1 MVIQFDVAGEPVEFR
16 RNWFTGRSEL
26 RMRGETVVLR
36 SSLNPSTH
44 FSMRLTRVLQHRL
57 SNHEIAIE
65 QTRPLLFAGFRPHDY
80 RIAVDGVVV
89 RQQRG
94 Y

>member
-1 MVIQFDVAGEPVEFR
+1 MLIQFDVAGEPVEFY
-16 RNWFTGRSEL
+16 RNCFTGRAEL
-26 RMRGETVVLR
+26 RLRGEVVVLR
-36 SSLNPSTH
+36 SSLNLSTH
-44 FSMRLTRVLQHRL
+44 FSLKLTRVLQHRL
-57 SNHEIAIE
+57 GEHEIAIE
-65 QTRPLLFAGFRPHDY
+65 QTRPLLFAGLRPHEY

>member
-1 MVIQFDVAGEPVEFR
+1 MSIQFEVAGEPVEFY

-26 RMRGETVVLR
+26 RMLGETVVLR

-44 FSMRLTRVLQHRL
+44 FSLRLTRVLQHRIGD
-57 SNHEIAIE
+57 HEITIE
-65 QTRPLLFAGFRPHDY
+65 QTRPLLFAGFRTHDY
-80 RIAVDGVVV
+80 QIAVDGVVV